1 VSEFLAT
8 SDVGLSLIK
17 AFTRIKQSTLCR
29 DIVKLSKQLPAA
41 PTTDHIGPPAPQRN
55 YPPAAHPS
63 HDTPHKL
70 SKIRGVNFARN
81 APFADATS

>member
-17 AFTRIKQSTLCR
+17 AFTQIKQSTLCR

-55 YPPAAHPS
+55 YPRGPPKPRH
-63 HDTPHKL
+63 PHKL